1 MLRDVVE
8 RVRGQQARHFLRAV
22 TERSRGGQTLTL
34 VEVAA
39 HDGRTADPSSFVGVV
54 GAVNRP
60 MLRQGGRRLILWD
73 PVTRG
78 YRMDPADAEVVSR
91 LLGD

>member
-1 MLRDVVE
+1 
-8 RVRGQQARHFLRAV
+8 
-22 TERSRGGQTLTL
+22 
-34 VEVAA
+34 
-39 HDGRTADPSSFVGVV
+39 
-54 GAVNRP
+54 